1 MVPLAANSLQSGQL
15 TVHVRLVETQT
26 NYTLVA
32 HDANAGLT
40 DGLALGARVLA
51 SGSWR
56 ESWRPSPQKVDRS
69 RSL

>member
-15 TVHVRLVETQT
+15 TVHHVRLVETQT

-32 HDANAGLT
+32 HHANAGLT

-51 SGSWR
+51 SGS
-56 ESWRPSPQKVDRS
+56 
-69 RSL
+69 